1 MSVVISMQDIRL
13 RLADIAKRAE
23 KGEDFTVARDGR
35 PSFRIVP
42 LRPQDRMTPKEARS
56 VMQSVETAFRE
67 KPLND
72 EVTVEDI
79 AEAIRLVRRRKE
91 TAED

>member
-13 RLADIAKRAE
+13 RLADIAQRAE
-23 KGEDFTVARDGR
+23 EGEDFTVVRNSR
-35 PSFRIVP
+35 PAFRIVP
-42 LRPQDRMTPKEARS
+42 LRQQDRMTPKEARS

-72 EVTVEDI
+72 EVTAEDI
-79 AEAIRLVRRRKE
+79 AEAIRLVRRRKR
-91 TAED
+91 TAGD